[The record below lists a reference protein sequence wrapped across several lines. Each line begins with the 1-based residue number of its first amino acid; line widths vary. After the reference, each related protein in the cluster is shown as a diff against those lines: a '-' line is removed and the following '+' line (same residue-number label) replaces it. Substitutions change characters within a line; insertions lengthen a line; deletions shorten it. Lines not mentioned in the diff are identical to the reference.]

1 MSQNFPKY
9 GIGDKISITI
19 LVFILDYLAE
29 NNNNNNNNK
38 NSWEKCRTDRPTH
51 RQHFGPSI
59 SSGCKTKCAG

>member
-38 NSWEKCRTDRPTH
+38 NS
-51 RQHFGPSI
+51 
-59 SSGCKTKCAG
+59 